1 MISLRL
7 FLNVKIKL
15 FFVLYYILTCQ
26 CKNIYSEKKK
36 KMNWN
41 IKKAIIHKMIMK
53 VNAFQF
59 AYSRATS
66 CIRCVPVCILYI
78 EVSFQNLLC
87 DALAREPVSR
97 EEHLFLPQPLSNPI
111 CTS

>member
-1 MISLRL
+1 MQKHLQR
-7 FLNVKIKL
+7 K
-15 FFVLYYILTCQ
+15 Q
-26 CKNIYSEKKK
+26 KK

-66 CIRCVPVCILYI
+66 CICCVPVCILYI
-78 EVSFQNLLC
+78 EVSFQNVPC